1 MNAAAGRE
9 RPARVLL
16 VEDDAALRGFVAI
29 ALEDLPVEVVECDG
43 VAPALAA
50 LARAPADLVI
60 TDLVLAGGETALPLL
75 DSLAC
80 QPHLRGTAPV
90 LVCTAA
96 GEAEAQAALAERGVW
111 RVLAKPV
118 PMAELRACVRQAL
131 ALPAAV
137 APMDADAGA
146 GPDDGGSAGMAA
158 VTSHG
163 AGPQDPSQGQDH
175 HQRAARRARAVAQHF
190 AGDAELY
197 DRFRDSC
204 LAQFGA
210 DIAAGEAASASA
222 DLAELRRLL
231 HSLRTV
237 LQLLGHDAEA
247 EQARLA
253 EACAI
258 AGEAA
263 ATRAAWS
270 RVCSALRQLPG
281 TAA

>member
-60 TDLVLAGGETALPLL
+60 TDLMLAGGETALALL
-75 DSLAC
+75 DRLAGEP
-80 QPHLRGTAPV
+80 QPHSAPV

-163 AGPQDPSQGQDH
+163 AGPQDPSQDQDH